1 MVTDYFSK
9 WVETEVE
16 AYANIK
22 DKNVSKFVWKII
34 ICRFGI
40 PQAIITDNGPQFD
53 SVAFRTFCLKLK
65 IKNLYFTPRYPQS
78 NGKTEATN
86 KTILSVLKKMLEKA
100 KEKWVEKLSD
110 VLWAHCTT
118 PRRPTGNTLFAVTY
132 GIETVIPMEI
142 GMPTAR
148 TTVQG

>member
-34 ICRFGI
+34 ICWFGI

-65 IKNLYFTPRYPQS
+65 IKNLYFTPSISSKQWANGS
-78 NGKTEATN
+78 NEQNHTIRAEENAGK
-86 KTILSVLKKMLEKA
+86 SQRKMGGK
-100 KEKWVEKLSD
+100 V
-110 VLWAHCTT
+110 V
-118 PRRPTGNTLFAVTY
+118 RRPVGPLHNT
-132 GIETVIPMEI
+132 
-142 GMPTAR
+142 
-148 TTVQG
+148 